1 MNKIRLGLLV
11 NGVDI
16 QGWPGGMTSAVNT
29 AADLPVT
36 VDAFRET
43 IRMLR
48 REGEI

>member
-1 MNKIRLGLLV
+1 M

-16 QGWPGGMTSAVNT
+16 QGWPGGMTSAANT
-29 AADLPVT
+29 PDDLPVT

-48 REGEI
+48 REGEL